1 MLIFPSSY
9 LFTDR
14 ICATTQFTSQC
25 NSLQRGNSEVSC
37 VYVQDAI
44 ECAQQIRNAT
54 ATSAHFGVFN
64 AETAL
69 QLSYLGWDGLVVL
82 KELRHVDRIPSGV
95 DYQSVVVVKNERYVG
110 GIENTRGMRYCHP
123 GLHYTRSQ
131 RWSEEFLKSFER
143 NAAEIDCNLNKNAT
157 TAEMETAALSKF
169 FQGACRPGTWS
180 TNEQEDAYLSK

>member
-1 MLIFPSSY
+1 M
-9 LFTDR
+9 
-14 ICATTQFTSQC
+14 
-25 NSLQRGNSEVSC
+25 
-37 VYVQDAI
+37 
-44 ECAQQIRNAT
+44 
-54 ATSAHFGVFN
+54 
-64 AETAL
+64 
-69 QLSYLGWDGLVVL
+69 QLGYLGWDGLVVL
-82 KELRHVDRIPSGV
+82 KELRHADRIFSPI